1 MTKIILLGTG
11 TPNPDPFRAGPCI
24 AILVDKN
31 IYLIDFGTGL
41 VRRWNKISKIIKNFD
56 IRNFKTAFLTHL
68 HSDHTLGF
76 ADLIFTPWI
85 LGRTEPL
92 SIYGPKGLSNMAN
105 HITKAYEIDINQRVN
120 GFEKANTTG
129 YKVLVNEISSGIIY
143 TDNLITVEAFPV
155 IHGNFEAYGYKFTTK
170 DKVIVISGDTSPSK
184 KLIEIAKNCDVLIHE
199 AYYAN
204 GLKTRSE
211 KWQKYHSS
219 VHTSGI
225 ELGHIASEVK
235 PKKLVLYHQLFMQ
248 ENILLDDMAKN
259 DKFFKEKIINEIKE
273 NFNGKIHYGNDL
285 DII

>member
-1 MTKIILLGTG
+1 
-11 TPNPDPFRAGPCI
+11 
-24 AILVDKN
+24 
-31 IYLIDFGTGL
+31 
-41 VRRWNKISKIIKNFD
+41 
-56 IRNFKTAFLTHL
+56 
-68 HSDHTLGF
+68 
-76 ADLIFTPWI
+76 
-85 LGRTEPL
+85 
-92 SIYGPKGLSNMAN
+92 MAN